1 MPRTDAPTPFGE
13 LATVPDPR
21 SRHGQRHP
29 LSAILGMVALAMPT
43 GRTRLAGT
51 ARFGRRHGSALAAAL
66 GFTRAKTPSPSTL
79 SRTLAAL
86 DADAVEAVL
95 ERLGVLPVAGKVV
108 VGDAMFCRR
117 DLAAKVVG
125 EGGRR
130 GRG

>member
-1 MPRTDAPTPFGE
+1 MSGLQLPWCPADE

-29 LSAILGMVALAMPT
+29 PSAILGTVALA
-43 GRTRLAGT
+43 GI
-51 ARFGRRHGSALAAAL
+51 ARFGRQHGPSLA
-66 GFTRAKTPSPSTL
+66 FTRAKTPSPSTL
-79 SRTLAAL
+79 CRTLAAL